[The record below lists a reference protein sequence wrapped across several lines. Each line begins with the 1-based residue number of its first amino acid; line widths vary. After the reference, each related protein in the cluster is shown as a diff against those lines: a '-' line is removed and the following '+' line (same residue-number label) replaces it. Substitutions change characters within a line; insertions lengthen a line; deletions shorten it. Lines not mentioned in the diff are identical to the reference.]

1 MRSGRTMRGPRRI
14 AARHSTLQHMA
25 VVLVDKYNTA
35 YRIGLLLLLALLA
48 FICGI
53 QCYAQFIVPVPPTA
67 SELDTLAPETL
78 TNPQNTRY
86 EVTAV
91 GVVETIILGSI
102 GLLALIRAVVVVKTL
117 FLSDDAK
124 LNILRSQAAGVE
136 KCRDR
141 SECTVRKRI
150 VCMCTTLRSK
160 TDMTGDWF
168 WQTYFSLQIFDTVL
182 QIIRLAEQGGRSLTG
197 EQTAVADRTAIMT
210 QATLI
215 MLVMVVGPTT
225 LVLNNRVW
233 ASLFDVMAAFS
244 FTGAYLIISG
254 NIFKV
259 DTWHTLHFSSFTTFL
274 SSLVPAVLSL
284 DNIVGVDRYLLE
296 IAKRPELTRSPRRG
310 HFRYYLVAFTLW
322 VIGISGFSYVTMTQ
336 FKGDCEELIPR
347 FGDECLLP
355 VYPILD
361 SDSCDCRMASV
372 YLHEECVQDDMPRLS
387 LYNRMEYLMVSDN
400 NPTPPTSCTNQPQK
414 LLDAVSK
421 FDGLVVLSLVAVPME
436 TLNFGLLENLEV
448 LVVTATQ
455 LSTVPNDVQ
464 QRLPSIRSFQFELSQ
479 IQELPF
485 ESLRE
490 MRHLEYLGLAG
501 NPICQSADFPE
512 WTEGIV
518 DCGSGSAA
526 DACDVDASLIGL
538 SQSLTGYCR
547 KWLLSGASQ
556 LCLPACTNFYAPTY
570 AAMDM
575 DGSNTM
581 NIQENTALFQMFGL
595 IPPETAVTTA
605 VHHCIMEACGKNA
618 SDEITAPVE
627 AVVRMASCEPS
638 GDCFR

>member
-1 MRSGRTMRGPRRI
+1 VDKPRQTTESVRSKGYEIDLAKLSLKHPSCTTQLRTCGALSRFRPIPHFTPSHGVGSRGDSGDVPDEGLSGVTQEARRPTFEEALPEHEGSDEESSAVEALGVDVAVADDGAATEKARPAMRSGRTMRGPRRI

-387 LYNRMEYLMVSDN
+387 LYNRM
-400 NPTPPTSCTNQPQK
+400 
-414 LLDAVSK
+414 
-421 FDGLVVLSLVAVPME
+421 
-436 TLNFGLLENLEV
+436 
-448 LVVTATQ
+448 
-455 LSTVPNDVQ
+455 
-464 QRLPSIRSFQFELSQ
+464 
-479 IQELPF
+479 
-485 ESLRE
+485 
-490 MRHLEYLGLAG
+490 
-501 NPICQSADFPE
+501 
-512 WTEGIV
+512 
-518 DCGSGSAA
+518 
-526 DACDVDASLIGL
+526 
-538 SQSLTGYCR
+538 
-547 KWLLSGASQ
+547 
-556 LCLPACTNFYAPTY
+556 
-570 AAMDM
+570 
-575 DGSNTM
+575 
-581 NIQENTALFQMFGL
+581 
-595 IPPETAVTTA
+595 
-605 VHHCIMEACGKNA
+605 
-618 SDEITAPVE
+618 
-627 AVVRMASCEPS
+627 
-638 GDCFR
+638 